1 MTELQTDA
9 LPSSLPEITPDDFLP
24 PIGPWL
30 TLGGLVGVGIMGA
43 GVAIA
48 SIFTFNTVIKAPAV
62 IRPSGE
68 VSITQSPVQGTVQA
82 IWVSENE
89 QVDVGQIIAT
99 LDDSQLQTQKRQM
112 EGAIA
117 ETEQHIQQLDIQ
129 LQQLAWQT
137 SAEQDRVERTVVA
150 AEAELDLA
158 QRQYSDRQQTTVAQV
173 QMAQAEL
180 DLARE
185 QLARYSQLAESGA
198 IAQIQIRERE
208 ATVATAQARLE
219 EVQTTL
225 NPSTAEVSIAQ
236 ENIIQAQASGEATL
250 AQLTQQQTTLSRQKI
265 ELGQELDHQRQEL
278 AQVNQNLQQ
287 LVIKAPSAG
296 TLQELS
302 LRNAEQVVQP
312 GEAIAHIVPD
322 ESRLMVKSFVP
333 SQAIDQVALGQTV
346 QLRVNACPYPDYGTV
361 DATVVAIA
369 PDVFSGSDAKLSNL
383 TPHTTYEVTIQ
394 PNEETLTTGTHV
406 CSLQIGMDGRA
417 DIIARR
423 DTILKFLLRKTRLA
437 SDF

>member
-68 VSITQSPVQGTVQA
+68 VSITQSPVQGTVQS

-265 ELGQELDHQRQEL
+265 ELGQELDHGVRGPH
-278 AQVNQNLQQ
+278 A
-287 LVIKAPSAG
+287 
-296 TLQELS
+296 
-302 LRNAEQVVQP
+302 
-312 GEAIAHIVPD
+312 
-322 ESRLMVKSFVP
+322 
-333 SQAIDQVALGQTV
+333 
-346 QLRVNACPYPDYGTV
+346 ACLPR
-361 DATVVAIA
+361 
-369 PDVFSGSDAKLSNL
+369 SK
-383 TPHTTYEVTIQ
+383 
-394 PNEETLTTGTHV
+394 
-406 CSLQIGMDGRA
+406 
-417 DIIARR
+417 
-423 DTILKFLLRKTRLA
+423 
-437 SDF
+437 